1 MHLRAAA
8 DSLRSHPTRVKCST
22 GWRAQRRRARRRAKR
37 TGHNL
42 RRLCGIEMWPVYY
55 HPISLW
61 CLSHLTYV
69 RYIPVAPSQLDSDVH
84 YYYNPDPPRI
94 SPDHIQYIEIITITD
109 TLSQCLVVVCT
120 TSSTLLLLNYPHLYL
135 TLYLSI
141 SSSPIFGLGFMWPR
155 SRDCGVVAEVPRR
168 RNIPSFARLA
178 VFTHLHLF
186 YLLP

>member
-1 MHLRAAA
+1 MHLRAAV

-55 HPISLW
+55 HPISPW

-69 RYIPVAPSQLDSDVH
+69 RYIPSAPSPLDSDVH

-120 TSSTLLLLNYPHLYL
+120 NLSYSSTPQLSASLFSP
-135 TLYLSI
+135 SI
-141 SSSPIFGLGFMWPR
+141 SLSLLSGLR
-155 SRDCGVVAEVPRR
+155 SWFHVALLQGLWRR
-168 RNIPSFARLA
+168 G
-178 VFTHLHLF
+178 
-186 YLLP
+186 